1 MSEDKRNFSKIHNVV
16 TNAILYQIIMTAVTA
31 PAINRNVDKV
41 QLSTIVADSINQN
54 LSTVE

>member
-16 TNAILYQIIMTAVTA
+16 TNAILYQIIMAAVTA